1 MRHTEFWTRLEE
13 ALGPGYAGPWAK
25 TQVIGTLGSRTPQ
38 EALDAGVPP
47 KEVWREVWRVLELPP
62 SQR

>member
-1 MRHTEFWTRLEE
+1 MREVLGTTYAE
-13 ALGPGYAGPWAK
+13 AWASQ
-25 TQVIGTLGSRTPQ
+25 QVIGTLGGRTPQ

-62 SQR
+62 SHR